1 MRSGSNRPRWLA
13 IAFLT
18 ALLLAGAAAAE
29 VLMTKEEALTNAFP
43 DAERVD
49 KQILYFSDAEQQRV
63 AKLARVPMDSGLFTV
78 YKAFKGGQVAAYGF
92 IDTRTIRSKPA
103 TFLVVLEP
111 DGKVRS
117 SRVLA
122 WKEPPEYLPPGR
134 WLAQFAGHGLEPHTR
149 LGGEIT
155 AMSGA
160 SYTSSTLTDGIRRI
174 LAVHRVKLAGGG

>member
-1 MRSGSNRPRWLA
+1 MNPGINRTRWLGIGLLA
-13 IAFLT
+13 

-29 VLMTKEEALTNAFP
+29 VLMTKEEALATAFP
-43 DAERVD
+43 NAERVE

-63 AKLARVPMDSGLFTV
+63 AELARAPMDSGLFTV
-78 YKAFKGGQVAAYGF
+78 YKAFQGGELSAYGF
-92 IDTRTIRSKPA
+92 IDTRTVRSKPA

-117 SRVLA
+117 SRILA
-122 WKEPPEYLPPGR
+122 WKEPPEYIPPER
-134 WLAQFAGHGLEPHTR
+134 WLAQFESHGLEEHTR

-160 SYTSSTLTDGIRRI
+160 SYTSTTLTDGIRRI
-174 LAVHRVKLAGGG
+174 LAIHRVKLAGAD